1 MGSQR
6 NRPVKRPLGVTI
18 LAIIAIVAGIQ
29 SLGTGLVLVS
39 LSSTLEKSISGIVS
53 LIGLGFLIV
62 GLSYLLLARGYVK
75 GRERSRR
82 KGRMIAGFAIF
93 LAIAGVM
100 ILPAKLAPESP
111 VWTVFF
117 NVVIILYL
125 GRPRVKAFFASRSGH

>member
-1 MGSQR
+1 MG
-6 NRPVKRPLGVTI
+6 RPLGVTV

-29 SLGTGLVLVS
+29 SLGTGLALVS
-39 LSSTLEKSISGIVS
+39 FSSTLEKSISGIVS
-53 LIGLGFLIV
+53 LIGLGFLII

-75 GRERSRR
+75 GRERARR
-82 KGRMIAGFAIF
+82 KGRMIAVFAIL

-100 ILPAKLAPESP
+100 ILPEMFGAESP

-125 GRPRVKAFFASRSGH
+125 GRPHVKAFFASRSRQ

>member
-1 MGSQR
+1 MG
-6 NRPVKRPLGVTI
+6 RPLGVTI

-29 SLGTGLVLVS
+29 SIGTGFALVS
-39 LSSTLEKSISGIVS
+39 FSSTLEKSISGLVS

-75 GRERSRR
+75 GRERARM
-82 KGRMIAGFAIF
+82 KGRMIAVFAIL
-93 LAIAGVM
+93 LAIAGVI
-100 ILPAKLAPESP
+100 ILPAKLVPESP

-125 GRPRVKAFFASRSGH
+125 GRPRVRAFFASRSGH